1 MRLSCT
7 GAANVLASVSGSLP
21 STSLTMLISPLFSAS
36 LSVLLNEASSAPA
49 ERSLP
54 DTLPKVVR
62 ASPSISLASSE
73 VLFRSPS
80 VESNW
85 VAPELSMPEASETV
99 DDRESICGFT
109 VAVKSDLILAILFCA

>member
-1 MRLSCT
+1 
-7 GAANVLASVSGSLP
+7 
-21 STSLTMLISPLFSAS
+21 MLISPLFSAS

-54 DTLPKVVR
+54 DTLSKVVR
-62 ASPSISLASSE
+62 ASLSISLASSE
-73 VLFRSPS
+73 VPFRSPS

-85 VAPELSMPEASETV
+85 AAPELSMPEASETV

-109 VAVKSDLILAILFCA
+109 VAEKSDLILAILFCA